1 MFDPEDIR
9 CLPYYLIPKDWKVH
23 LINPKTD
30 EKQLEVM
37 QKSLQDLEEVVLI

>member
-9 CLPYYLIPKDWKVH
+9 CLSYYLIPKDWKIH

-30 EKQLEVM
+30 EKQLEVI
-37 QKSLQDLEEVVLI
+37 QNTFQYL